1 MRAKSV
7 NENLNF
13 ERGKDPLT
21 ALAVGSARGGE
32 SLLNMIYEVCR
43 NNPEVFIFPK
53 SITTA
58 TGWLD
63 WRELSDGDGSKP
75 LKYFKL
81 VMKEMVA
88 LYKHR
93 EISIILMESGNVYYY
108 EENSEYHI
116 LKDLSDFWK
125 LFNKEHLKKRGFK
138 KIVGESVNFERGKDP
153 KSAMS
158 IGRSNLNYFQNHVK
172 YHTPLEQLLK
182 EMIFTNAEED
192 DEILEKAAEMLGVE
206 RGEVRIA
213 CNKYDEPIYPGE
225 LIDHYQDHDWKD
237 YRILDTSRNTLLQS
251 STLEIY
257 VTDKDYN
264 DLFLMLLGAIY

>member
-1 MRAKSV
+1 MRAKKV
-7 NENLNF
+7 NENLDF
-13 ERGKDPLT
+13 ERGRDPRT
-21 ALAVGSARGGE
+21 ALGVGSARGGE
-32 SLLNMIYEVCR
+32 SLFNMIYEACR
-43 NNPEVFIFPK
+43 DNPEVFIFPK

-58 TGWLD
+58 TGWD
-63 WRELSDGDGSKP
+63 WRELSDGDGSQP

-81 VMKEMVA
+81 VMKEMLA

-108 EENSEYHI
+108 EGNSEYHI

-158 IGRSNLNYFQNHVK
+158 IGRANLNYFQNHVK
-172 YHTPLEQLLK
+172 YHTPFKQLLR
-182 EMIFTNAEED
+182 EMTISSSMHSD
-192 DEILEKAAEMLGVE
+192 QDILKKAAKLLGVGE
-206 RGEVRIA
+206 DEVRMA
-213 CNKYDEPIYPGE
+213 CTDYDGPLSASDIQDYMEDHEWTYYGE
-225 LIDHYQDHDWKD
+225 DETDTYQLIQA
-237 YRILDTSRNTLLQS
+237 

-257 VTDKDYN
+257 VVHREYN
-264 DLFLMLLGAIY
+264 DLLLLLLGTIY